1 MPIIPK
7 PTVSAIVILS
17 LTPNP
22 PELLLPKVVLALPS
36 AELLSETD
44 EKPIDD
50 ADEAV
55 AIVDKIEI
63 VETVEAVEAVGIAK
77 AVEIVKA
84 IEVFKAIE
92 DVKAVE
98 AVKDIKVVEGVEDVE
113 VCHLLVLASQHGT
126 ARVSLNARTGMT

>member
-1 MPIIPK
+1 
-7 PTVSAIVILS
+7 VSAIVILS

-50 ADEAV
+50 AGEAV
-55 AIVDKIEI
+55 AVVDKVKIA
-63 VETVEAVEAVGIAK
+63 ETVEDVEAVGVAK
-77 AVEIVKA
+77 AVE
-84 IEVFKAIE
+84 VFKSFE
-92 DVKAVE
+92 VVE
-98 AVKDIKVVEGVEDVE
+98 AVKDIEGVEAVKDIEVVEGVEDVE

-126 ARVSLNARTGMT
+126 AWVSLNARTGVT